1 MATDEE
7 STMSPEPSEEI
18 PDEDAWAYTPEH
30 LRRIAQAQDD
40 IRADRVI
47 RMTEDELV
55 QFIFEHTGERP
66 TP

>member
-1 MATDEE
+1 MATGEE
-7 STMSPEPSEEI
+7 PTLSPGPSEEI

-55 QFIFEHTGERP
+55 QFIFEHTGEKP